1 MTDATT
7 TQDPNRILVVDDE
20 TSLRLVL
27 SEVLS
32 EEGYQ
37 VTTAASAEEALE
49 LFNAQPFELIFCD
62 IVMPGISGI
71 ELLKRVKESH
81 PSSEVIIITSHASL
95 ETAITA
101 LRSGAHDY
109 LLKPFESLDL
119 IASLAHRAL
128 AKVRL
133 EKENRRLVD
142 ELREKNAAL
151 EEANALLHELAIRDG
166 LTGLYNHR
174 YFHDAMITETHRSQR
189 HQRIFSLLFMDIDD
203 FKVFN
208 DTHGHPKG
216 DALLRDLTELIRAR
230 LRRSDVF
237 ARYGGEEFV
246 VILPETTKDIARDLA
261 EDIRTII
268 ETHPFPGRE
277 SQPHDKLTI
286 SIGVATFPDDGK
298 TPTSIVSAAD
308 NALYSAKRNGRNRVF
323 LAG

>member
-1 MTDATT
+1 MANEETS
-7 TQDPNRILVVDDE
+7 QDLNRILVVDDE

-27 SEVLS
+27 SEVLA

-49 LFNAQPFELIFCD
+49 HFASQTFELMFCD

-71 ELLKRVKESH
+71 ELLKQVKERY
-81 PSSEVIIITSHASL
+81 PDTEVIIITSHASL

-101 LRSGAHDY
+101 LRTGAYDY

-119 IASLAHRAL
+119 VASLAHRAL

-142 ELREKNAAL
+142 ALREKNLAL
-151 EEANALLHELAIRDG
+151 EEANALLHELAIRDS

-189 HQRIFSLLFMDIDD
+189 HKRTYSLLFMDIDE

-216 DALLRDLTELIRAR
+216 DALLRDLTDLVSAR

-246 VILPETTKDIARDLA
+246 VILPETTKEVAQELA
-261 EDIRTII
+261 EDIRSLI
-268 ETHPFPGRE
+268 EEHPFPGRE
-277 SQPHDKLTI
+277 NQPKGKVTI
-286 SIGVATFPDDGK
+286 SIGVASFPDDGR
-298 TPTSIVSAAD
+298 TPTSIVTAAD
-308 NALYSAKRNGRNRVF
+308 NALYSAKRSGRNQVC
-323 LAG
+323 LAS